1 MNNLNLSE
9 QVLES
14 KCAFPQ
20 AVGNFITGDVVV
32 FASRIAMDGLQTV
45 KAQQSSHY
53 YLLEGGQIVHEQD
66 IRPATLAELK
76 ARHRLAE
83 PVALFV
89 TEAP

>member
-1 MNNLNLSE
+1 MNQLNVAE
-9 QVLES
+9 QVVDS
-14 KCAFPQ
+14 KY
-20 AVGNFITGDVVV
+20 VFIEQKGIFIIGDVVV
-32 FASRIAMDGLQTV
+32 FASRIAIDGLQTV

-66 IRPATLAELK
+66 IRLATLAELK
-76 ARHRLAE
+76 AKCRLAE

>member
-1 MNNLNLSE
+1 MNQLNVAE
-9 QVLES
+9 QVVDS
-14 KCAFPQ
+14 KYVFIEQ
-20 AVGNFITGDVVV
+20 KGIFITGDVVV
-32 FASRIAMDGLQTV
+32 FASRIAMEGLQTV

-53 YLLEGGQIVHEQD
+53 YLLEGEQIVHEQD

-76 ARHRLAE
+76 AKCRLAE

>member
-1 MNNLNLSE
+1 MRINLAE

-14 KCAFPQ
+14 KCGFPE
-20 AVGNFITGDVVV
+20 AAGDFIAGDVVV

-45 KAQQSSHY
+45 KAQQASHY
-53 YLLEGGQIVHEQD
+53 YRLEGGQIVHEQD

-76 ARHRLAE
+76 AKRRLAE

>member
-1 MNNLNLSE
+1 MNTNLTE
-9 QVLES
+9 HALEG
-14 KCAFPQ
+14 KLELK
-20 AVGNFITGDVVV
+20 AVQGDFIAGDVVV

-45 KAQQSSHY
+45 EAEQVSHY
-53 YLLEGGQIVHEQD
+53 YRLEGGQIVHEQD

-76 ARHRLAE
+76 AKRRLAE

>member
-1 MNNLNLSE
+1 MRINLAE

-14 KCAFPQ
+14 KCGFPQ

-53 YLLEGGQIVHEQD
+53 YLLEGEQIVHEQD

-76 ARHRLAE
+76 AKRRLVE

>member
-1 MNNLNLSE
+1 MNQLNVAE
-9 QVLES
+9 QVVDS
-14 KCAFPQ
+14 KYVFIEQ
-20 AVGNFITGDVVV
+20 KGIFITGDVVV
-32 FASRIAMDGLQTV
+32 FPSRIAMEGLQTV

-53 YLLEGGQIVHEQD
+53 YRLEGEQIVHEQD

-76 ARHRLAE
+76 AKCRLAE

>member
-1 MNNLNLSE
+1 MKKNLAE
-9 QVLES
+9 QVFES
-14 KCAFPQ
+14 KCGFPEV
-20 AVGNFITGDVVV
+20 AGNFITGDVVV

-45 KAQQSSHY
+45 KAQQTSHY

-76 ARHRLAE
+76 AKCRLAE

>member
-14 KCAFPQ
+14 KCGFPK
-20 AVGNFITGDVVV
+20 AARDFIPGDVVV
-32 FASRIAMDGLQTV
+32 FASRIAIDGLQTV

-53 YLLEGGQIVHEQD
+53 YVLEGEQIVHEQD

-76 ARHRLAE
+76 AQRRLAE

-89 TEAP
+89 TEAK

>member
-14 KCAFPQ
+14 KCGFPE
-20 AVGNFITGDVVV
+20 AAGDFITGDVVV
-32 FASRIAMDGLQTV
+32 FASRIAIDGLQTV
-45 KAQQSSHY
+45 IAQQASHY
-53 YLLEGGQIVHEQD
+53 YRLEGGQIVHEQD

-76 ARHRLAE
+76 AQRRLAE

-89 TEAP
+89 TEAR